1 MTAFIMTENFNTIY
15 FHSIIILFF
24 ILFCRQS
31 L

>member
-1 MTAFIMTENFNTIY
+1 MTENFNTIY